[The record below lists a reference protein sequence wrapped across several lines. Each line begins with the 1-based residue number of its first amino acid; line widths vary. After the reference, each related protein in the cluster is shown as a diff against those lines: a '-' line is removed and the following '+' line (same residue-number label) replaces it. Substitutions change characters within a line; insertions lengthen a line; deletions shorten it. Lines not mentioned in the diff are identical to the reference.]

1 MKKPI
6 RLACLECDTQEGD
19 GILEI
24 PATWKE
30 VIEIQSLEAALAEVP
45 ADDKQRSVME
55 WYTHLGIC
63 PHCQKE
69 NN

>member
-1 MKKPI
+1 MKNPI

-19 GILEI
+19 GIREI

-45 ADDKQRSVME
+45 ADDKQRSIME
-55 WYTHLGIC
+55 WYTHLGLC
-63 PHCQKE
+63 PACQKGGD
-69 NN
+69 